1 MSFLEV
7 NQFQCFSQCFTEW
20 PTRYKLGE
28 TSASLVLPHF
38 AHRQKENADDLL
50 MIRVQPRQRAGMK
63 CQLCH
68 TNIPVCA
75 LACWSRIH
83 PADSDLIKMHWG
95 EQLWFSSKMV
105 KLEQREMK
113 KRADEKWMKVF
124 LPTRQCEQSFY
135 AGCGALIERKK
146 ELLHFTKYK
155 ESRSIWHSESWQI
168 ITENDFLYFLYYVN
182 HFSFPSLQLRR
193 KWDSH
198 GIFFLLLPPYSFTKK
213 SQMNMFLPSR
223 NHASFM

>member
-1 MSFLEV
+1 
-7 NQFQCFSQCFTEW
+7 
-20 PTRYKLGE
+20 
-28 TSASLVLPHF
+28 
-38 AHRQKENADDLL
+38 
-50 MIRVQPRQRAGMK
+50 
-63 CQLCH
+63 
-68 TNIPVCA
+68 
-75 LACWSRIH
+75 
-83 PADSDLIKMHWG
+83 
-95 EQLWFSSKMV
+95 
-105 KLEQREMK
+105 MK

-135 AGCGALIERKK
+135 AGCSALIERKK

-198 GIFFLLLPPYSFTKK
+198 GIFFSCSFLLILSQKNPKWICFCPPGIMQVLCRCYKLPWKDTLKYLYVLFKVFFFPLLLNK
-213 SQMNMFLPSR
+213 SDPGGFCQSCGIIFFSTLSR
-223 NHASFM
+223 HSVSSRAQEPCRRAVP